1 MRRGAVYCTA
11 DPAKDQMPMRMNP
24 MSEPAS
30 SAAAGIALYK
40 IGAFG
45 FVAVLAAIVVMA
57 MTLPK
62 TVREFVVAMISTVV
76 GSICGGAYIVSWLGI
91 AHWVNDDFGLAA
103 IAGIIF
109 VCGLPAW
116 LLVRAL
122 FVYAELR
129 KDKSLI
135 EMIGEVKAA
144 VFK

>member
-1 MRRGAVYCTA
+1 MKHLGI
-11 DPAKDQMPMRMNP
+11 NS
-24 MSEPAS
+24 MSEPGPLTALG
-30 SAAAGIALYK
+30 GIALYK
-40 IGAFG
+40 LGAFG

-76 GSICGGAYIVSWLGI
+76 GSICGGAYVVSSLGI
-91 AHWVNDDFGLAA
+91 GHWVNDDFGMTA

-122 FVYAELR
+122 FVYADLRKSMSLLDMIKELR
-129 KDKSLI
+129 
-135 EMIGEVKAA
+135 AA
-144 VFK
+144 AKGD